1 MKRNEIKKWVLSTL
15 WAVMLTVLSG
25 VTAFADLIIPGQPTG
40 PRPTPSPTPSP
51 TPDPVPDPT
60 PAQLDPTLL
69 TVLIV
74 GVTVIAAAVI
84 AWVII
89 RKRRAK
95 AK

>member
-40 PRPTPSPTPSP
+40 PRPTPSP

>member
-40 PRPTPSPTPSP
+40 PRPTPSPTP
-51 TPDPVPDPT
+51 DPVPDPT

-89 RKRRAK
+89 RKHRARAK
-95 AK
+95 

>member
-40 PRPTPSPTPSP
+40 PRPTPSPTP
-51 TPDPVPDPT
+51 DPVPDPT

-89 RKRRAK
+89 RKRRAR